1 MSYQLKV
8 IKDNPIGFWHLD
20 ETSGSTA
27 TDYSGC
33 QNNGTYV
40 GSISQ
45 NILPLVSGGSLGTK
59 ITNTDYIN
67 LNINKN
73 YYGITAGGGMAKA
86 GSSDND
92 FSIEVWVYPKI
103 SSSSRTIIFA
113 DNSNGIGIYY
123 EKGSI
128 VFKLQNEELYYTLNY
143 LNKSIHLIGVYS
155 TSSMTL
161 YVDGYPVASKT
172 LENFKFTNNSFSPS
186 LGPTTNSTDYFLV
199 DAPAIYRY
207 GLSLIQCLDHF
218 KNGSSSINPLHV
230 IKPDG
235 GKLFT
240 LNDENMDVVFKY
252 EYTENKFRKLITEDV
267 YYNNEQNYISFY
279 RTDDAQQKE
288 FIINDIFMVPLQV
301 PISSSK
307 IEWRGNNG
315 ISVEVSSDGITY
327 TSCVNGEAVPG
338 YAKGSTI
345 TPGPLYIKIT
355 MTTEDAS
362 KYLPKLS
369 LFRIRFYSNK
379 DVYADN
385 YGFKI
390 TSDKE
395 YNLGSF
401 NFPILSRHL
410 TNGLKTSSTGGFKIA
425 VDEAVRSVEMF
436 LTPSALSSTT
446 LISTVA
452 NGSYSAS
459 SLSWNNSGVISK
471 TNISKIYINGIDKTS
486 QTNISNLLS
495 VDNMSHIVLVF
506 SNPVSGDILFNTLSP
521 SNLYN
526 CIAIYQSEITQP
538 VALNHLNLYIER
550 PGVRSED
557 TSLTITESAPE
568 YYNND
573 WVVFSTI

>member
-8 IKDNPIGFWHLD
+8 IKDNPVGFWHLD
-20 ETSGSTA
+20 ETSGTTA
-27 TDYSGC
+27 VDYSGC

-40 GSISQ
+40 GAISQ
-45 NILPLVSGGSLGTK
+45 DILPLVSGGSVGTK
-59 ITNTDYIN
+59 ITNTSYVN
-67 LNINKN
+67 FNVNKN
-73 YYGITAGGGMAKA
+73 YYGVSVGGGMAKS

-113 DNSNGIGIYY
+113 DNSNGIGLYY

-143 LNKSIHLIGVYS
+143 LDKAVHLIGVYS

-172 LENFKFTNNSFSPS
+172 LEDFKFTNSSFSPS
-186 LGPTTNSTDYFLV
+186 LGPTTISTDYFIA

-207 GLSLIQCLDHF
+207 GLNLIQCLDHF

-230 IKPDG
+230 VKPDG

-240 LNDENMDVVFKY
+240 LNDENMDVLFKY

-279 RTDDAQQKE
+279 RTDDAQTKE
-288 FIINDIFMVPLQV
+288 FIINDILMVPLQL

-327 TSCVNGEAVPG
+327 SPCVNGAAVPG
-338 YAKGSTI
+338 YTKESAI

-355 MTTEDAS
+355 MSTSDAS

-369 LFRIRFYSNK
+369 LFRIRFYASK

-395 YNLGSF
+395 YDLGSF
-401 NFPILSRHL
+401 NFPVLSRHL
-410 TNGLKTSSTGGFKIA
+410 TNGLKTSSTGGFKIP
-425 VDEAVRSVEMF
+425 VDEAVRSIEMF
-436 LTPSALSSTT
+436 LTPSALSATT

-452 NGSYSAS
+452 NGSYAAS
-459 SLSWNNSGVISK
+459 NLSWNGSGAISK
-471 TNISKIYINGIDKTS
+471 TNISKIYINGVDKTA
-486 QTNISNLLS
+486 QTNISNLLN

-506 SNPVSGDILFNTLSP
+506 SNPVSGDISFNSSGP

-526 CIAIYQSEITQP
+526 CIAVYQTELTVSK
-538 VALNHLNLYIER
+538 ALGHFNLYIER